1 MVLKPAMTFCARA
14 ERNERVYF
22 SFLTGRSAATVA
34 GGSRPSAPRGRQ
46 AARAP
51 LIDAELAPP
60 LGGPAGAAS
69 GAPTQDPKAEG
80 KQRGGPL
87 RVGRALRTGHSHL
100 GKAPAGPPPP
110 APRGSGIRAPGP
122 VGRAGVAAHGGGGGS
137 RQRGTPWE
145 EGPGC
150 TPPGRIRGQLGWG
163 QDHTELTSTAT
174 ARSRSPGSQSAPS
187 TQP

>member
-1 MVLKPAMTFCARA
+1 MTFCARA

-46 AARAP
+46 VARAP

-69 GAPTQDPKAEG
+69 GAPTRTRRPRENNEADRCAWDG
-80 KQRGGPL
+80 LSGPATATWARPLLGL
-87 RVGRALRTGHSHL
+87 R
-100 GKAPAGPPPP
+100 PP

-122 VGRAGVAAHGGGGGS
+122 VGRAGVAARGGGGGS

>member
-1 MVLKPAMTFCARA
+1 MVLKPAMTFCARV

-69 GAPTQDPKAEG
+69 GAPTRTRRPRENNEADRCAWDG
-80 KQRGGPL
+80 LSGPATATWARPLLGL
-87 RVGRALRTGHSHL
+87 R
-100 GKAPAGPPPP
+100 PPPP
-110 APRGSGIRAPGP
+110 AGQESELQVPWGARESQPVVEGVVPGSGAHRGRRGP
-122 VGRAGVAAHGGGGGS
+122 AVPLLAG
-137 RQRGTPWE
+137 
-145 EGPGC
+145 
-150 TPPGRIRGQLGWG
+150 LGA
-163 QDHTELTSTAT
+163 S
-174 ARSRSPGSQSAPS
+174 
-187 TQP
+187 